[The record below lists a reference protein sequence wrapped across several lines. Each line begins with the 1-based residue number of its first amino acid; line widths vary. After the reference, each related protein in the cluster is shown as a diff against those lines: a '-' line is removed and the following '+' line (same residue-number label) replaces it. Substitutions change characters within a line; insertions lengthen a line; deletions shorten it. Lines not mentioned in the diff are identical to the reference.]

1 MINKQTVAQKIFDY
15 LNHNISVAEIVDWCE
30 NVMMD
35 GDIAEEDMEVV
46 SEVTARIGLA
56 DANNFG
62 LLWEDCDEMLAK
74 LGYKLHLDLLK
85 VA

>member
-1 MINKQTVAQKIFDY
+1 
-15 LNHNISVAEIVDWCE
+15 
-30 NVMMD
+30 MD